1 MLMLPFACKV
11 LRKRTRDLLSRS
23 APALSHEREFTM
35 PYRTAGMCHVG
46 EPDFY
51 RAVQAVM
58 AHAGVVNLLV
68 RTHTRPQR

>member
-1 MLMLPFACKV
+1 MLMLPFARMS
-11 LRKRTRDLLSRS
+11 LTGSSRYFV
-23 APALSHEREFTM
+23 SHEREFTM

>member
-1 MLMLPFACKV
+1 
-11 LRKRTRDLLSRS
+11 
-23 APALSHEREFTM
+23 M